1 MLSPV
6 NEHHNS
12 FIHYEPRL
20 TDIVTNEPIFIAEDA
35 AHETDHNFRG
45 LMRNTKLKDSLK
57 GKYLQHT

>member
-20 TDIVTNEPIFIAEDA
+20 TDIVMNEPIFIAEDA
-35 AHETDHNFRG
+35 AHETDTNFRG
-45 LMRNTKLKDSLK
+45 LTLK
-57 GKYLQHT
+57 GFSKINECY